1 MSACMPVSDLTICK
15 DFESESFPSGQEK
28 IGCQQTHF
36 IKFRGNNYQTK
47 LGIFGHKC
55 YLLCLLI
62 CALVFELPG
71 KLGGGFIPVHTELSY
86 LFTYLLTGHVA
97 CEILVLQPGI
107 KPGPLAVR
115 VWSSNH
121 WTAREVSDLS
131 DLEVA
136 LGCLIVKKSDSGA
149 SSSIQSPALV
159 LINHVT
165 LGMSVSLCNS
175 YDFIC

>member
-1 MSACMPVSDLTICK
+1 MPWFSSYQENLEVVSYQFT
-15 DFESESFPSGQEK
+15 Q
-28 IGCQQTHF
+28 
-36 IKFRGNNYQTK
+36 NY
-47 LGIFGHKC
+47 
-55 YLLCLLI
+55 LI
-62 CALVFELPG
+62 
-71 KLGGGFIPVHTELSY
+71 
-86 LFTYLLTGHVA
+86 YLLTGHVA